1 VLYAVVSCSLQS
13 CGACAADRGSAFV
26 VLVVGCDVAD
36 AGVQSDGVVLGSHAG
51 QFGVERAGVTNGG
64 QVRPVGFEVAV
75 EAFDVRLVGRL
86 TG

>member
-1 VLYAVVSCSLQS
+1 
-13 CGACAADRGSAFV
+13 V
-26 VLVVGCDVAD
+26 VLVVGGDVAD

-51 QFGVERAGVTNGG
+51 QFGVEHAGVTNGG